1 MRKVI
6 TTIFA
11 VFCIGISSMQ
21 VIAQE
26 NEQGIRT
33 LLTERDDQIKELLG
47 PEGQEYSEEQREN
60 LKEIINGIIDFEA
73 MAKTALA
80 DTYNEIS
87 AESRTEFIDLFSTIV
102 RDHSMN
108 KLEIYRAVVTYNS
121 IEVEDGSALVKT
133 MAELDEVRTP
143 VDYKMVLEGEEWVIT
158 DMSVDD
164 LWTAESYKNQFQR
177 IIARRGFD
185 ALMDSLRKRAAQ

>member
-1 MRKVI
+1 MA
-6 TTIFA
+6 TFFA
-11 VFCIGISSMQ
+11 VFFIGMFSIQ
-21 VIAQE
+21 VMAQGQE
-26 NEQGIRT
+26 EGIRT

-47 PEGQEYSEEQREN
+47 PEGQEYSDDQRED

-80 DTYNEIS
+80 DTYDEIS
-87 AESRTEFIDLFSTIV
+87 TESRTEFIDLFSTIV

-143 VDYKMVLEGEEWVIT
+143 VDYKMVLEGNEWVIT